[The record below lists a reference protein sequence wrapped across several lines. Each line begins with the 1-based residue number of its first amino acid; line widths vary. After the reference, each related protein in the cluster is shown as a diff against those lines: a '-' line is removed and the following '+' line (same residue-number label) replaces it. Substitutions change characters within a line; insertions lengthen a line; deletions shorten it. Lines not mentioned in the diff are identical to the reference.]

1 MPGKKRSTTKST
13 MEKVTTTVSNKST
26 AFLKKPYARVLT
38 PEDDGTYS
46 AEVLE
51 LSGCFAQG
59 DSPSEA
65 IENLNCAAAEW
76 IEASLARGQEIPEPS
91 ETRGYSGTISLR
103 IPKGL
108 HKRAAKMAERNG
120 VSLNQ
125 FLVSAI
131 SAAVGAGDLYS
142 RFVERMSD
150 HAGSGWGRIIRV
162 YSQSNVSFTITPSQH
177 SLSESIFGAS
187 FLGFIGEAKQ
197 IEKTAERPA
206 VEVIN
211 G

>member
-1 MPGKKRSTTKST
+1 MPGKKQSITKNA
-13 MEKVTTTVSNKST
+13 MEKATVKISKKSA

-59 DSPSEA
+59 DTPSEA

-76 IEASLARGQEIPEPS
+76 IEASLARGQDIPEPS

-103 IPKGL
+103 IPRGL

-131 SAAVGAGDLYS
+131 SSAVGAGDLYS
-142 RFVERMSD
+142 RFVERMD
-150 HAGSGWGRIIRV
+150 NYVGSGWGRISRV
-162 YSQSNVSFTITPSQH
+162 YSQFNVSFTITPSQH
-177 SLSESIFGAS
+177 SLSESMFGAP

-197 IEKTAERPA
+197 FEKPTEKHA
-206 VEVIN
+206 VEVVN